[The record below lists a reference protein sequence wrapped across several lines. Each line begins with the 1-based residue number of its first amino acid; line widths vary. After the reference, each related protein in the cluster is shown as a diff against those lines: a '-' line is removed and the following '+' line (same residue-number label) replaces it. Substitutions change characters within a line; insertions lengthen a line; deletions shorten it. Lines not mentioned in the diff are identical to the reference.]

1 MTYDE
6 LSTAVVEVEC
16 VLNSRPLTYVSSN
29 DTEKPLTPSHLLTGR
44 KVLSI
49 PNGLGNGEEGE
60 TDVQLLTRRQRFF
73 STLLGQFWNRW
84 KREYVVDLREHHK
97 STNEGANVTQSVAA
111 CDIVSVVEKGKSNRG
126 TWKLG
131 RIA

>member
-44 KVLSI
+44 RVLSI
-49 PNGLGNGEEGE
+49 PNEVGTAEEDE

-84 KREYVVDLREHHK
+84 RREYVVDLREHHK
-97 STNEGANVTQSVAA
+97 STSEGGNVTQSVAT
-111 CDIVSVVEKGKSNRG
+111 CDIASVVEKGKLNRG